1 MQKHSLSKTSQAK
14 IYQISTE
21 NFEKRNY
28 QYHGSQNACDSATD
42 YALVLPSQITGLFS
56 ITYPFVFIKHTGIIK
71 LSFSVMFKS
80 YHLQHFLFLGNQAK
94 TQLQYNDVKNTAMI
108 L

>member
-21 NFEKRNY
+21 NFEKGNY

-42 YALVLPSQITGLFS
+42 YALELPSQITGLFS
-56 ITYPFVFIKHTGIIK
+56 ITYPFVFIKHTGI
-71 LSFSVMFKS
+71 
-80 YHLQHFLFLGNQAK
+80 
-94 TQLQYNDVKNTAMI
+94 
-108 L
+108 